1 MIVGLTYNLKK
12 SNSDVEDWEAEYD
25 SPQTVMAIQSA
36 IEQAGHDTVLLE
48 AVPERIRDFIDCG
61 CDIVFNFAEG
71 LEGRGREAQIP
82 ALLSFLGIPYTG
94 SDEVALGI
102 ALDKTLT
109 KQLVT
114 ANGIT
119 TPKFQ
124 LATRATKKIKRD
136 LRFPLIIKPNA
147 EGSSK
152 GIRESAVVNTS
163 EQALQLLRELSHV
176 YPGDFLIEE
185 FIEGREVTVGLL
197 GNGDSIEVLP
207 VLETLFPHEDN
218 FYSYR
223 VKKHSDVFL
232 QYDCPA
238 QLDRLTL
245 QKIEKAARTVFS
257 ILRLRDVARMD
268 FRISS
273 DGIPY
278 FLEVNPIPGLA
289 PGFSDLP
296 RICEASGISYDSLI
310 NKILN
315 TALVRLGL
323 VVPSTIQVS

>member
-1 MIVGLTYNLKK
+1 MIVGLTYNLNK
-12 SNSDVEDWEAEYD
+12 SSSDVEDWEAEFD

-36 IEQAGHDTVLLE
+36 IEQAGHETVLLE

-71 LEGRGREAQIP
+71 LQGRGREAQIP

-109 KQLVT
+109 KQLVA
-114 ANGIT
+114 ANGIV

-124 LATRATKKIKRD
+124 VAGRNTRKIRRD
-136 LRFPLIIKPNA
+136 LRFPLMVKPNA

-152 GIRESAVVNTS
+152 GIKESSVVNTP
-163 EQALQLLRELSHV
+163 EEALDLLYELSQI

-185 FIEGREVTVGLL
+185 FIQGREVTVGLL
-197 GNGDSIEVLP
+197 GNGDSLEVLP
-207 VLETLFPHEDN
+207 VLETLFPHEGN
-218 FYSYR
+218 FYSYH
-223 VKKHSDVFL
+223 VKKNSDVFL
-232 QYDCPA
+232 QYACPA
-238 QLDRLTL
+238 QLDSRTL
-245 QKIEKAARTVFS
+245 QKIDKAARTVFTA
-257 ILRLRDVARMD
+257 LRLRDVARMD

-296 RICEASGISYDSLI
+296 RICELSGICYEELI
-310 NKILN
+310 KTILN

-323 VVPSTIQVS
+323 VVQSTIQVS